1 MKEEGGDTT
10 ADNVGAEN
18 SIQLENQRKSGV
30 DRPREKGNPKS
41 PRLRRRTPFHH
52 ARLLLE
58 VWVHDSEVIRAWL
71 AFDGLVDVR
80 EVVRGLGVSG
90 GRVVHVR
97 RAAVGHTIAAWSTA
111 RRAHAGIVRRSTGIG

>member
-1 MKEEGGDTT
+1 M
-10 ADNVGAEN
+10 
-18 SIQLENQRKSGV
+18 IQPENQRKSGV
-30 DRPREKGNPKS
+30 DRPREKGNPKG
-41 PRLRRRTPFHH
+41 PRLRRFHY

-80 EVVRGLGVSG
+80 EVMRWLAVSG